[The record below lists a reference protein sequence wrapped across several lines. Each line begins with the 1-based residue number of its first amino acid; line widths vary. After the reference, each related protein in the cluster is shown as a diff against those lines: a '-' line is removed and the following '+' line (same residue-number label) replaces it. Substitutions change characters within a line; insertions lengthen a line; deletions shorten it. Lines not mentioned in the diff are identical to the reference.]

1 METAK
6 KLFEARRYAHAC
18 FHAQQA
24 AEKALKALIVAR
36 LHRIEHSHDLVEL
49 YEYVREFI
57 KLERADKLPVLSAF
71 YTQGF

>member
-24 AEKALKALIVAR
+24 AEKALIVAR

-49 YEYVREFI
+49 YEYVHEFI